1 VNNHHKLMFSDP
13 NGEKGRNC
21 SELCTVE
28 RTSNRAASTDMK
40 VPYFPPSYNA
50 TLPVQNFYGT
60 KRLLRIENSA
70 PTNCTCRSGNQRER
84 ILLAE
89 QLRFIYHLTY
99 KGTITRNSFFILVL
113 PITSFYSL
121 SFQRRN
127 AVNLRIQE
135 TIKVRTY
142 IAMM

>member
-1 VNNHHKLMFSDP
+1 MNNHHKLMFSDP

-28 RTSNRAASTDMK
+28 RTSNRAASTDIEAYLASPLLTPRYRFK
-40 VPYFPPSYNA
+40 IF
-50 TLPVQNFYGT
+50 T
-60 KRLLRIENSA
+60 KQQVLRIENSA